1 METHNVCGSRS
12 DILKLIR
19 TQINDPPAIPMSTT
33 MSIQIMF
40 HQDLQKETEVCWF
53 VSRVYATDCRFGI
66 GHRGDFT
73 DRKGEG
79 VLIKGVKEDN
89 IERT

>member
-1 METHNVCGSRS
+1 MANTRTRKMETHNVCGSRS

-19 TQINDPPAIPMSTT
+19 TQINDPPAIPMLTT

-53 VSRVYATDCRFGI
+53 VSRVYGTELGI
-66 GHRGDFT
+66 AVILLTEWGG
-73 DRKGEG
+73 GG
-79 VLIKGVKEDN
+79 ISA
-89 IERT
+89 